1 MFYYIKVEKDLMD
14 KKKKYL
20 EEYDIEEL
28 KLKIEKYKL
37 NIKTT
42 EKFWKEYKELQKIFK
57 IIE

>member
-1 MFYYIKVEKDLMD
+1 MD
-14 KKKKYL
+14 SVACMSQKENKKKYL

-42 EKFWKEYKELQKIFK
+42 EKFWQEYKELQKIFK